1 MSYGVESL
9 RGTKGRRVLAMFA
22 CSAAVALS
30 AGSLGAGASTRH
42 TDRSR
47 TSVIAELPVISCPT
61 TYGVQPPPSPFVPHQ
76 LPTTSVVHG
85 LSYYSNGRIT
95 VLGPAGWACG
105 ALVAADGGQDLDVY
119 PPGKPDYATSLAPK
133 GARLVEVEVD
143 YTGHLPGAELVCAL
157 FPNSAAAAEVKSVPL
172 PCPTPTGE
180 KTTALTPDVVTFI
193 DPPGTSGSG
202 AGSGGSLT
210 SMGAAVYPQL
220 SSASA
225 SADSVTVARL
235 SCTLPKKRAALCAA
249 IEGDFVVRNPPA
261 YVPQAG

>member
-1 MSYGVESL
+1 MRTL
-9 RGTKGRRVLAMFA
+9 AVLA
-22 CSAAVALS
+22 CVAAVGLS
-30 AGSLGAGASTRH
+30 AGSLSAGASTRR
-42 TDRSR
+42 TDHLRAPAI
-47 TSVIAELPVISCPT
+47 TELPVTACT
-61 TYGVQPPPSPFVPHQ
+61 TSYGVQPPPSPFVPSQ

-133 GARLVEVEVD
+133 GARVVQVEVD

-157 FPNSAAAAEVKSVPL
+157 FPNSAAAAEVKSVPM
-172 PCPTPTGE
+172 PCPIPSGE

-202 AGSGGSLT
+202 AGSGGSLA
-210 SMGAAVYPQL
+210 SKGASVYPQL
-220 SSASA
+220 SSTDSSA
-225 SADSVTVARL
+225 ATDSVTVARL
-235 SCTLPKKRAALCAA
+235 SCTLPKKSASLCAA

-261 YVPQAG
+261 YVPQSG